1 MKKYLNLWL
10 LCLILLF
17 LGTVETHAQRFYF
30 KELFKNCVYKYEEKQ
45 TPQTFYA
52 ADKSYGHQWK
62 LTVDGALAH
71 STADCL
77 HVGTG
82 KDASQIIRL
91 ETTTPFKD
99 VDLVRVSTNI
109 ADKRG
114 VYKVGMTLSS
124 DNGNFSDTHSFK
136 REEGNSNNDLSNFLL
151 TESKINSGTL
161 KVEMKAKKY
170 EEGALY
176 LYFIEVASV
185 LSDKHELQAQ
195 HIKSGE
201 TYSYQVQRTFASK
214 HWNTICLPFDVSQKA
229 LNEAMGANCALRE
242 FTKKVENNV
251 LKFENAVAKFENDVV
266 IQAGVPYLIKPK
278 REVKNPI
285 FSNVVYKKDA
295 MPQTVQDETKQYAFV
310 GTFDPVKL
318 SVDGSDLFLL
328 ANGNLAKPKSK
339 DASQMYGMRAYFKI
353 NEQSSSSAKQI
364 TYAIG
369 CGSDIVNGIQSL
381 QVHPLIDSQHI
392 YNLQGVD
399 VGTDIHHLPAG
410 VYVKGGKK
418 IIKR

>member
-1 MKKYLNLWL
+1 MKKYFNLWL

-62 LTVDGALAH
+62 LTVDGVLAKAN
-71 STADCL
+71 TDCL

-82 KDASQIIRL
+82 NDASQIICL
-91 ETTTPFKD
+91 ETTTSFKD

-136 REEGNSNNDLSNFLL
+136 REEGNSNNDLSNFLI
-151 TESKINSGTL
+151 TKGKINSGTL
-161 KVEMKAKKY
+161 KVEMKGEKY
-170 EEGALY
+170 ETGALY

-185 LSDKHELQAQ
+185 LSGQQKLQTQ

-201 TYSYQVQRTFASK
+201 IYSYQVQRTFASD
-214 HWNTICLPFDVSQKA
+214 HWQTICLPFDVSKEA
-229 LNEAMGANCALRE
+229 LKEAMGENCALRK

-251 LKFENAVAKFENDVV
+251 LKFENAVAIE
-266 IQAGVPYLIKPK
+266 AGVPYLIKPK
-278 REVKNPI
+278 GKVENPI
-285 FSNVVYKKDA
+285 FSNVVYKKKA
-295 MPQTVQDETKQYAFV
+295 MPKKVQDETGQYAFI

-318 SVDGSDLFLL
+318 SDDGSDLFLL
-328 ANGNLAKPKSK
+328 VNGNLAKPKSK
-339 DASQMYGMRAYFKI
+339 ELSEMYGMRAYFKI
-353 NEQSSSSAKQI
+353 NEQTSSSAKQI
-364 TYAIG
+364 TYAID
-369 CGSDIVNGIQSL
+369 CGSETVNGIQSL
-381 QVHPLIDSQHI
+381 HSHPSTHNQHI
-392 YNLQGVD
+392 YNLQGVE
-399 VGTDIHHLPAG
+399 VGADIRHLPAG
-410 VYVKGGKK
+410 VYVIGGKK

>member
-1 MKKYLNLWL
+1 M
-10 LCLILLF
+10 LLF
-17 LGTVETHAQRFYF
+17 FGAVETHAQRFYF
-30 KELFKNCVYKYEEKQ
+30 KQLFNSFVYEYDKQ
-45 TPQTFYA
+45 TPKTLSA
-52 ADKSYGHQWK
+52 TGKYGHKWE
-62 LTVDGALAH
+62 LTVDGVLAG
-71 STADCL
+71 SNVDCL
-77 HVGTG
+77 HVGTE
-82 KDASQIIRL
+82 KKASQLIRL

-114 VYKVGMTLSS
+114 VYTVSMTLGS
-124 DNGNFSDTHSFK
+124 DKGNFSDKLNIT
-136 REEGNSNNDLSNFLL
+136 REKGNPNNDLSDFHI
-151 TESKINSGTL
+151 TEGNINSGTL
-161 KVEMKAKKY
+161 KVEMKGEKY
-170 EEGALY
+170 EKGALY

-214 HWNTICLPFDVSQKA
+214 HWNTICLPFDVSQDA
-229 LNEAMGANCALRE
+229 LNEAMGANCALRA

-251 LKFENAVAKFENDVV
+251 LKFENAVAIK
-266 IQAGVPYLIKPK
+266 AGVPYLIKPAI
-278 REVKNPI
+278 EVKNPI
-285 FSNVVYKKDA
+285 FSNVVYKDVK
-295 MPQTVQDETKQYAFV
+295 PQTVQDETGQYDFV

-410 VYVKGGKK
+410 VYVMGGKK

>member
-1 MKKYLNLWL
+1 MKKYFNLWL
-10 LCLILLF
+10 YCFMLLF
-17 LGTVETHAQRFYF
+17 FGVVETHAQRFYF
-30 KELFKNCVYKYEEKQ
+30 KQLFNSFEYEYDKKQ
-45 TPQTFYA
+45 TPKTFSA
-52 ADKSYGHQWK
+52 TDKYGHEWE
-62 LTVDGALAH
+62 LTVNGVLAD
-71 STADCL
+71 SNVDCL

-82 KDASQIIRL
+82 KKKSQLIRL

-99 VDLVRVSTNI
+99 VDLVRVSTDI
-109 ADKRG
+109 AKGRNGRG
-114 VYKVGMTLSS
+114 YEVSMTLGS
-124 DNGNFSDTHSFK
+124 DKNKFSDTRTYTK
-136 REEGNSNNDLSNFLL
+136 KKEDQNNDLSDFHI
-151 TESKINSGTL
+151 TEGNINSGTL
-161 KVEMKAKKY
+161 KVEMKGEKY
-170 EEGALY
+170 ETGALY
-176 LYFIEVASV
+176 LFFIEVASV
-185 LSDKHELQAQ
+185 LSDQHELQDQ

-214 HWNTICLPFDVSQKA
+214 HWNTICLPFDVSKEA
-229 LNEAMGANCALRE
+229 LNEAMGANCGLRE

-251 LKFENAVAKFENDVV
+251 LKFENAVAIK
-266 IQAGVPYLIKPK
+266 AGVPYLIKPAV
-278 REVKNPI
+278 EVKNPI

-381 QVHPLIDSQHI
+381 QVHPSIDSQHI
-392 YNLQGVD
+392 YNLQGVE

-410 VYVKGGKK
+410 IYVIGGKK